1 VLYFRRRRFCF
12 DPDFNTKLWIRQ
24 RAPKLYFC
32 VMSVLGSCGRTSRLD
47 VADPGKARR
56 EAAEV
61 NNALNVKDIRQ
72 SSSRHLNKCI
82 PKCVELQLY
91 FLGCFDERC

>member
-1 VLYFRRRRFCF
+1 MASESHHIYHAAIGLSHSHFHGRILCCTFCRRRFCF
-12 DPDFNTKLWIRQ
+12 DPDFNTKLWLRQ
-24 RAPKLYFC
+24 RVPKFYFC

-61 NNALNVKDIRQ
+61 MM
-72 SSSRHLNKCI
+72 
-82 PKCVELQLY
+82 
-91 FLGCFDERC
+91 